1 MIEHEDIVI
10 CPACGGGLKTTA
22 EGVDCEG
29 CQNHY
34 GLDDGIP
41 LLFLPNKWDN
51 SKQDVTDVVKS
62 FYEQVPFPNYEKLEN
77 VADLVQKARRGIFA
91 RLLHEQIPFNVR
103 VLEVGCGTGQLSNFL
118 SVAQRTVVGT
128 DICLNSLK
136 LAHDFKKRNGLNNVA
151 FYQMNLFR
159 PIFREESFAVV
170 ICNGVLHHTTDPFG
184 GFQSISRLVR
194 RGGHIIIGLYDR
206 YGRIMTDLRRIAF
219 RLTGDHFLSLD
230 PRLRVEGM
238 GEARRSAWFMDQYKN
253 PHESKHTLKEVQ
265 GWFDQCDFDF
275 VNSVPKLKAFQS
287 FSENEPLFRD
297 SPRGNWLDHLLFEA
311 RLSVTGSSEGGFFVA
326 IGRRKL

>member
-10 CPACGGGLKTTA
+10 CPACGGRLKTTA
-22 EGVDCEG
+22 DGIECEG
-29 CQNHY
+29 CQNRY
-34 GLDDGIP
+34 GLEEGIP
-41 LLFLPNKWDN
+41 LLFLPNEWDN
-51 SKQDVTDVVKS
+51 SKQDVTDVVKA

-77 VADLVQKARRGIFA
+77 VADLVQKARKGVFA
-91 RLLHEQIPFNVR
+91 RLLHEQIPFEVR
-103 VLEVGCGTGQLSNFL
+103 VLEVGCGTGQLTNFL

-136 LAHDFKKRNGLNNVA
+136 LAHDFKKRNRLKNAA

-170 ICNGVLHHTTDPFG
+170 ICNGVLHHTSDPFG
-184 GFQSISRLVR
+184 GFQSVSRLVR
-194 RGGHIIIGLYDR
+194 KGGHVVIGLYDR

-219 RLTGDHFLSLD
+219 RLTGDRLLSLD

-265 GWFDQCDFDF
+265 GWFEQCDFTF
-275 VNSVPKLKAFQS
+275 VNSVPKLKAVQS

-297 SPRGNWLDHLLFEA
+297 SPRGNWLDHLLFETK
-311 RLSVTGSSEGGFFVA
+311 LSVTGSREGGFFVA
-326 IGRRKL
+326 IGRRNP